1 MIDEP
6 LLASLDNTDGQ
17 KAQISENTEDFAQL
31 VTDTLEEAVRKPKYL
46 LNHKLAAIRMASSK
60 NDKRK
65 NFKNE
70 TTAALKGK
78 KTGRW
83 SRTEHMRFVQ
93 AIKLYG
99 KSDYLKL

>member
-6 LLASLDNTDGQ
+6 LLSLETDGKRQ
-17 KAQISENTEDFAQL
+17 KISDESEDFAKL
-31 VTDTLEEAVRKPKYL
+31 VTDTLDEACRKPKYSY
-46 LNHKLAAIRMASSK
+46 NHKLAAIRMASSK
-60 NDKRK
+60 NDKRR

-83 SRTEHMRFVQ
+83 SRTEHMRFV
-93 AIKLYG
+93 
-99 KSDYLKL
+99 

>member
-1 MIDEP
+1 
-6 LLASLDNTDGQ
+6 
-17 KAQISENTEDFAQL
+17 
-31 VTDTLEEAVRKPKYL
+31 
-46 LNHKLAAIRMASSK
+46 MASSK